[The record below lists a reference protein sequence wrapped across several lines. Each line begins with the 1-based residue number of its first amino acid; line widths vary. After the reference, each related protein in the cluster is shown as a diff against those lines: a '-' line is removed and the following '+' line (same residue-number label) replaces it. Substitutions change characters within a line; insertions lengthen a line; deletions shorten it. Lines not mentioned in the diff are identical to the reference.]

1 MRQYAHDYVWG
12 CQDRREIAT
21 APGEA
26 TLRRLIEALRRAVA
40 AVRAAGARRR
50 NRPASS
56 L

>member
-26 TLRRLIEALRRAVA
+26 ILRLLIEALRRALA
-40 AVRAAGARRR
+40 AVRAAEARRR
-50 NRPASS
+50 GRQASP

>member
-26 TLRRLIEALRRAVA
+26 TLRLLIEALRRAIA
-40 AVRAAGARRR
+40 ALRAAEARRR
-50 NRPASS
+50 NRRASA